1 MRIGVFSAAR
11 AVCSSPSGAPATFAE
26 YLGIGRADGERIL
39 GLGDLPQTPVPG
51 EEYKL
56 APLQP
61 ATAKPACG
69 QIEVLTSAV
78 LLFESV
84 TGYFYFSGP

>member
-1 MRIGVFSAAR
+1 MISEACRVG
-11 AVCSSPSGAPATFAE
+11 SSLKSG
-26 YLGIGRADGERIL
+26 LSWSL
-39 GLGDLPQTPVPG
+39 SQTPVPG

-61 ATAKPACG
+61 ASAKPAYG